1 MAPLIIS
8 STSKFHSGTELALL
22 LYSFTLFSLSRVHYH
37 SPTIISEMPP
47 LFLPG
52 LIDCSSPRSI
62 KVHSLMIMLQLA
74 PPTTILKVL
83 LGAEPS
89 YIMHPASDNRG
100 RPNVSSKSPDILL
113 LLSTCEDHEAA
124 TYLSCTQRGS
134 LLLSLGFLAPTW
146 PCVGLT
152 LLPSCNF
159 ASAAPELQ
167 IEISPAD
174 RMWVSRGSAQV

>member
-1 MAPLIIS
+1 MTMIDHQQLDIYPFTSWFLSRSTFEWQGHPSNSVAPLIIS

-22 LYSFTLFSLSRVHYH
+22 LYSFTHFSLSRVHYH
-37 SPTIISEMPP
+37 SPTIISEMAP

-52 LIDCSSPRSI
+52 LIDCSSFRSI
-62 KVHSLMIMLQLA
+62 KVHSLMIVLQLA

-113 LLSTCEDHEAA
+113 LLSTCEDHEAG
-124 TYLSCTQRGS
+124 TYLSCTQRG
-134 LLLSLGFLAPTW
+134 
-146 PCVGLT
+146 
-152 LLPSCNF
+152 
-159 ASAAPELQ
+159 
-167 IEISPAD
+167 
-174 RMWVSRGSAQV
+174 